1 MTRKQPS
8 KLDTIRRHGKTQVQA
23 QRNSILDA
31 AEKLFLEK
39 GLENTSMKDIA
50 AKAGITRMSL
60 YRYFPDRD
68 PIAFEIAVRML
79 RRICYAAEIGEQ
91 PINLE
96 FFRKAIIRMIDQFFS
111 LRDAFRYISMFDHLY
126 GAHYPNEQLASWFK
140 EQIFELGWG
149 AIIAEAGR
157 NDVIPAQAA
166 MIGNSTMSFLEKM
179 AVRGDLMAGEQ
190 DVPLADQLTF
200 YKDMVNDYFDKME
213 RESKERM

>member
-1 MTRKQPS
+1 
-8 KLDTIRRHGKTQVQA
+8 
-23 QRNSILDA
+23 
-31 AEKLFLEK
+31 
-39 GLENTSMKDIA
+39 
-50 AKAGITRMSL
+50 MSL

-79 RRICYAAEIGEQ
+79 RRICYATEIGEQ

-96 FFRKAIIRMIDQFFS
+96 FFRNAILRMIDQFFP

-126 GAHYPNEQLASWFK
+126 GTHYPNEQLASWFK

-190 DVPLADQLTF
+190 DVPLADQMTF